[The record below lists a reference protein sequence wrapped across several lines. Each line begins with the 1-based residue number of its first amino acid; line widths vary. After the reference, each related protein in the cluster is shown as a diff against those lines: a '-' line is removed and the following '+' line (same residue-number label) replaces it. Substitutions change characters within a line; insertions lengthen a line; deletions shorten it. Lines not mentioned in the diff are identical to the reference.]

1 MSEVTLAS
9 ALQSYL
15 SSSIST
21 TGSVDSAGESSDTS
35 PSSTDST
42 ENPTPDLSI
51 DNVSDLD
58 WLLLTDTYAD
68 GTMAVSL
75 VQVETESLSIIGSA
89 LAAMRDQIEA
99 VSVAL
104 EAGDQAQIDFE
115 SAALQLMEDDLT
127 TIISSSVVRTV
138 GENVVLEQGSAPDK
152 VYFSSFEF
160 LGEQIAQI
168 EVNFSKV
175 LVESHS
181 PDNCPICMA
190 LAANDGETPVATTVS
205 GGATSVDGGAAAVS
219 GSVNLEP
226 QASTSPSTSTVGAT
240 TVSTPTTTILQSLVN
255 LNNVK
260 WNVDTTGNSATLSY
274 SYFDESSG
282 VGYPAYT
289 NGLGDRATD
298 MLDYET
304 ELDSIYAAWD
314 LALRFDFQKVTETS
328 TTVGE
333 LRAAYMHASDT
344 PTGVAAFAYYPSN
357 SALGGDQWYGAGVT
371 SNYNFDNGT
380 YGRLTFLHEVGHALG
395 LQHPFDDGSGEVVLP
410 TADDNLYNSVMSY
423 TSVLNNNRV
432 KVDTTTGGISTNDR
446 VYAST
451 PMPYDILAVEYMY
464 GVNDDASTGNT
475 VYNWAANPEIIETIV
490 DHGGTDTID
499 LSNQTRANDID
510 FSSAIGTMSIGK
522 ISLADLASEL
532 VTTAATY
539 GASYNAS
546 SIQSWLSGISGGV
559 YLGENNVQV
568 ASGNTIENVIGGSG
582 VDTFT
587 GNSSDNAF
595 KGNDGDDVFNGGA
608 GTGDTLVVRGAKA
621 DYTVTNT
628 SGTTYTV
635 KDNDTTASDDG
646 TDTITDVEFIQFTDG
661 RFAVSDL
668 VDGNSANDSDTGVDA
683 LAAYSVPASYTRG
696 STATLNA
703 SLTAQATAAASA
715 GATTA
720 GGGSTGAG
728 GSSGGSGGGGLAG
741 PHLSSLN
748 VSSQAGAM
756 QAMTMIDAALSTM
769 ANHRASLG
777 AMMNRL
783 SAITSNLNT
792 SSLKLQASRSQ
803 MLDANMASEVAALSR
818 QQVIQQAGQRM
829 IAISQMSSQQA
840 LRLLRG

>member
-1 MSEVTLAS
+1 MSTAS
-9 ALQSYL
+9 SVGSTGTTSGA
-15 SSSIST
+15 SSSTST
-21 TGSVDSAGESSDTS
+21 DTS
-35 PSSTDST
+35 QNS
-42 ENPTPDLSI
+42 NPDLSI
-51 DNVSDLD
+51 DNVSDQD

-75 VQVETESLSIIGSA
+75 VQVETESLSLIASA
-89 LAAMRDQIEA
+89 LAAVKDQISA
-99 VSVAL
+99 VETAL
-104 EAGDQAQIDFE
+104 GSGDQTRIDSE
-115 SAALQLMEDDLT
+115 TAALDLMEDGLT
-127 TIISSSVVRTV
+127 TVVSNSIIRTV
-138 GENVVLEQGSAPDK
+138 GENVVLEAGSAPDK
-152 VYFSSFEF
+152 LYFSSFEF

-181 PDNCPICMA
+181 PDGCAICQAM
-190 LAANDGETPVATTVS
+190 AANNGETPSATTVS
-205 GGATSVDGGAAAVS
+205 GGATTVEGGAAAVS
-219 GSVNLEP
+219 ASVSLEP

-255 LNNVK
+255 LNNSK
-260 WNVDTTGNSATLSY
+260 WNVDTTSNSATLSY
-274 SYFDESSG
+274 SYFDESNP
-282 VGYPAYT
+282 VGYPAYSD
-289 NGLGDRATD
+289 GVPDKATD

-304 ELDSIYAAWD
+304 ELDSIYDAWD

-333 LRAAYMHASDT
+333 IRAAYMHASDT
-344 PTGVAAFAYYPSN
+344 PSGVAAYAYYPSN

-371 SNYNFDNGT
+371 SNYNFDIGT
-380 YGRLTFLHEVGHALG
+380 YGRLTFIHELGHALG
-395 LQHPFDDGSGEVVLP
+395 LQHPFDDGNGEVVLP
-410 TADDNLYNSVMSY
+410 TSDDNLYNSVMSY

-432 KVDTTTGGISTNDR
+432 TVNTTTGGISTNDR

-464 GVNDDASTGNT
+464 GVNDDANTGNT
-475 VYNWAANPEIIETIV
+475 VYNWAVNPEIIETIV
-490 DHGGTDTID
+490 DHGGTDTVD

-522 ISLADLASEL
+522 ISLADLANEL
-532 VTTAATY
+532 VTRAATY

-546 SIQSWLSGISGGV
+546 SIQSWLSGVSGGV

-595 KGNDGDDVFNGGA
+595 KGNDGDDVFNGGGGSA
-608 GTGDTLVVRGAKA
+608 DTLVVRGAKA

-628 SGTTYTV
+628 AGTTYTV
-635 KDNDTTASDDG
+635 TDNNTTASDDG
-646 TDTITDVEFIQFTDG
+646 TDTITDVEFVQFTDG
-661 RFAVSDL
+661 TFKLDDL
-668 VDGNSANDSDTGVDA
+668 IDGDPTNDSDTGVNA
-683 LAAYSVPASYTRG
+683 LAAYSVPSSYTKG
-696 STATLNA
+696 SGTTLDS
-703 SLTAQATAAASA
+703 SLAAQASAAASA
-715 GATTA
+715 GATTS
-720 GGGSTGAG
+720 GGGSTGSG
-728 GSSGGSGGGGLAG
+728 GSSGGGGGGSGLAR

-756 QAMTMIDAALSTM
+756 QAMTMIDTALSTM
-769 ANHRASLG
+769 ANQRASLG

-783 SAITSNLNT
+783 SSITSNLNT
-792 SSLKLQASRSQ
+792 SSLNIQASRSQ
-803 MLDANMASEVAALSR
+803 ILDANMATEIAALTR

-829 IAISQMSSQQA
+829 IAISQMSANQA

>member
-1 MSEVTLAS
+1 
-9 ALQSYL
+9 
-15 SSSIST
+15 
-21 TGSVDSAGESSDTS
+21 
-35 PSSTDST
+35 
-42 ENPTPDLSI
+42 
-51 DNVSDLD
+51 
-58 WLLLTDTYAD
+58 
-68 GTMAVSL
+68 
-75 VQVETESLSIIGSA
+75 
-89 LAAMRDQIEA
+89 
-99 VSVAL
+99 
-104 EAGDQAQIDFE
+104 
-115 SAALQLMEDDLT
+115 
-127 TIISSSVVRTV
+127 
-138 GENVVLEQGSAPDK
+138 
-152 VYFSSFEF
+152 
-160 LGEQIAQI
+160 
-168 EVNFSKV
+168 
-175 LVESHS
+175 
-181 PDNCPICMA
+181 
-190 LAANDGETPVATTVS
+190 
-205 GGATSVDGGAAAVS
+205 
-219 GSVNLEP
+219 
-226 QASTSPSTSTVGAT
+226 
-240 TVSTPTTTILQSLVN
+240 
-255 LNNVK
+255 
-260 WNVDTTGNSATLSY
+260 
-274 SYFDESSG
+274 
-282 VGYPAYT
+282 
-289 NGLGDRATD
+289 
-298 MLDYET
+298 
-304 ELDSIYAAWD
+304 
-314 LALRFDFQKVTETS
+314 
-328 TTVGE
+328 
-333 LRAAYMHASDT
+333 
-344 PTGVAAFAYYPSN
+344 
-357 SALGGDQWYGAGVT
+357 
-371 SNYNFDNGT
+371 
-380 YGRLTFLHEVGHALG
+380 
-395 LQHPFDDGSGEVVLP
+395 
-410 TADDNLYNSVMSY
+410 
-423 TSVLNNNRV
+423 
-432 KVDTTTGGISTNDR
+432 
-446 VYAST
+446 
-451 PMPYDILAVEYMY
+451 
-464 GVNDDASTGNT
+464 
-475 VYNWAANPEIIETIV
+475 
-490 DHGGTDTID
+490 
-499 LSNQTRANDID
+499 
-510 FSSAIGTMSIGK
+510 MSIGK